1 MNARQ
6 RYHAVTHFEKP
17 DRPFI
22 SDEGMWPETAERWRR
37 EGWDGRP
44 IREMFSLDP
53 VLGVPISAGPCPP
66 FEREVIQDRGDTL
79 LYVDPDGVVRREFKD
94 GREWSSMPQFV
105 KFPVE
110 TEEDFDRLVRK
121 RLAPKLD
128 RRFPADWE
136 SKVEEWK
143 ERTAPLMYFQGRWG
157 GFFGPLRNLVGLK
170 RLCRAFYEEPSFVE
184 KMMDQRV
191 DVILAIL
198 RKVLDDIELDAF
210 GFWEDMAYK
219 SGPLLTPDMFKQF
232 MVPRYEIV
240 CEYLRSKG
248 VDLICVD
255 SDGDVR
261 ALIPLWLRAGL
272 NGVWPMEVQA
282 GMDVRALRREYGK
295 RLVMM
300 GGIDKR
306 ALAKGKPEIEKEMRR
321 VWPVVESGGYIPHAD
336 HWIPPDVSWDNLC
349 HYNRCR
355 TSMAGI
361 QLSPSAIETHA
372 RMFPK

>member
-1 MNARQ
+1 M
-6 RYHAVTHFEKP
+6 HFEKP

-44 IREMFSLDP
+44 ITEIFSLDP
-53 VLGVPISAGPCPP
+53 VLNISVSAGPCPP
-66 FEREVIQDRGDTL
+66 FERKVIQESVETI
-79 LYVDPDGVVRREFKD
+79 LYVDPDGVVRREFKG

-105 KFPVE
+105 RFPVE

-128 RRFPADWE
+128 RRFPADWDARV
-136 SKVEEWK
+136 KEWQK
-143 ERTAPLMYFQGRWG
+143 RTAPLMYFQGRWG

-170 RLCRAFYEEPSFVE
+170 RLCRAFYEEPRFVE

-191 DVILAIL
+191 DVILAL
-198 RKVLDDIELDAF
+198 LKKVLNDVELDAF
-210 GFWEDMAYK
+210 GFWEDMAYRN
-219 SGPLLTPDMFKQF
+219 GPMIAPDLFKEF
-232 MVPRYEIV
+232 MLPRYRIV
-240 CEYLRSKG
+240 CDFLRSRG

-261 ALIPLWLRAGL
+261 SLIPLWLRAGL
-272 NGVWPMEVQA
+272 NGIWPLEVQSH
-282 GMDVRALRREYGK
+282 MDVVELRKFYGR

-306 ALAKGKPEIEKEMRR
+306 ALAEGKERIEREVDR
-321 VWPVVESGGYIPHAD
+321 VWPVVKSGGYFPRAD
-336 HWIPPDVSWDNLC
+336 HWIPPDVPWDNAS
-349 HYNRCR
+349 HYHRYR
-355 TSMAGI
+355 TRKAGI
-361 QLSPSAIETHA
+361 SCKA
-372 RMFPK
+372 